1 MKKSVLHLLCA
12 AFFAF
17 VVASNTAVWA
27 WTDTVLYNFGSSP
40 TDGNFSY
47 GVPINDP
54 YGNLYGTTMLGG
66 SNGWGAVYVL
76 CAPGVTG
83 TDVSPCTTGL
93 TSWTEYVLYSFRG
106 SGFLD
111 GAQPDGTLVFNSQIA
126 GRNLTLYGT
135 TTIGGSNT
143 CGKGNFG
150 CGTVY
155 ELCAPSN
162 AGGCGGFNTWT
173 ETVLH
178 RFTGSPD
185 GKGPYAGLITDGLSN
200 LYGTTGAGG
209 NACNCGT
216 VFKLRA
222 NPPLWTFPETVMH
235 RFTGGPGDG
244 SGPESVLCCNT
255 NGAIQYFYGTTSV
268 GGSNNDGVVFR
279 IRNIGVFPE
288 AILWNFCSWTGCT
301 DGQNAVAGVKL
312 LGGNVYGMTIS
323 GGAHGVGEVYE
334 LTSPFNALSMNVLYS
349 FTGSSNGGPSSDGS
363 FPISDVIFDGSNNL
377 YGTTQTGGLYGD
389 GIVFELL
396 NGSWTENILSHFHGP
411 PSDGA
416 DPWSGLTWDPPIS
429 ATELYGTTTAGGSN
443 GDGVVYSVP

>member
-1 MKKSVLHLLCA
+1 
-12 AFFAF
+12 
-17 VVASNTAVWA
+17 
-27 WTDTVLYNFGSSP
+27 
-40 TDGNFSY
+40 
-47 GVPINDP
+47 
-54 YGNLYGTTMLGG
+54 MLGG
-66 SNGWGAVYVL
+66 SNGFGAVYVL

-83 TDVSPCTTGL
+83 TDVYPCTAGL
-93 TSWTEYVLYSFRG
+93 TSWTEYVLYNFRG
-106 SGFLD
+106 SAFLD
-111 GAQPDGTLVFNSQIA
+111 GAQPWGTLVFNSQIA

-162 AGGCGGFNTWT
+162 AGGCGGVNTWT

-200 LYGTTGAGG
+200 LYGTTTAGG

-222 NPPLWTFPETVMH
+222 NPPFWTFPETMMH

-244 SGPESVLCCNT
+244 SSPQAVLCCNT
-255 NGAIQYFYGTTSV
+255 TGTIQYFYGTTSE
-268 GGSNNDGVVFR
+268 GGSKSAGVIFR

-288 AILWNFCSWTGCT
+288 AILWNFCSWTSCT
-301 DGQNAVAGVKL
+301 DGQNAFSGVKL
-312 LGGNVYGMTIS
+312 LGGNVYGMTVS
-323 GGAHGVGEVYE
+323 GGANGVGEVYE
-334 LTSPFNALSMNVLYS
+334 LVAPFTPLSMNVLHS
-349 FTGSSNGGPSSDGS
+349 FSGPSNGGPSSDGT
-363 FPISDVIFDGSNNL
+363 FPISDVIFDSSNNL

-389 GIVFELL
+389 GMVFELF

-429 ATELYGTTTAGGSN
+429 ATELYGATTAGGSN
-443 GDGVVYSVP
+443 SYGEGVVYSVP